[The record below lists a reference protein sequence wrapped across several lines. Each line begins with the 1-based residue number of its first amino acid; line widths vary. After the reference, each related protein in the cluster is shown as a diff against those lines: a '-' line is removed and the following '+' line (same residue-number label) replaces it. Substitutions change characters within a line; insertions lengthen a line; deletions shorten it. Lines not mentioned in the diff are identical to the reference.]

1 MHYTQPL
8 IALSHAKHYKAHTEE
23 ILYAPSYDVY
33 REIMTLPEETLDIQT
48 PENVAFD
55 YQVAGIGSR
64 FLASLV
70 DTLIVGV
77 LQFVVLLVLVAV
89 LNALDGSMFADQL
102 SAWLVAVLGLI
113 GAVFYWGYYIF
124 FEMLWNGQSP
134 GKRWVGLRVIRA
146 DGTPITLSESL
157 IRNLARLVD
166 FLPAAYGIG
175 IVTMFIDKQSR
186 RLGDLAAG
194 TLVVQDHASVSIED
208 LSVKRTVHLQPWT
221 NVSVEGFPVER
232 LTNND
237 LSLIE
242 DFLQRRDQLTH
253 RDQLAIQILN
263 TLHQRLGLPLPALS
277 RHEAEDT
284 LAAILQAAQNRDND

>member
-1 MHYTQPL
+1 
-8 IALSHAKHYKAHTEE
+8 
-23 ILYAPSYDVY
+23 
-33 REIMTLPEETLDIQT
+33 MTLPPEETLDIQT
-48 PENVAFD
+48 PENVAFG

-64 FLASLV
+64 FLACLV
-70 DTLIVGV
+70 DTIIVGL
-77 LQFVVLLVLVAV
+77 LQLVVLVLLALI
-89 LNALDGSMFADQL
+89 LNAFSGSTFAEQL

-113 GAVFYWGYYIF
+113 AALFYWGYYVF

-157 IRNLARLVD
+157 IRNLARVVD

-175 IVTMFIDKQSR
+175 IVTMFIDRQSR

-194 TLVVQDHASVSIED
+194 TLVVQDHASISLQD
-208 LSVKRTVHLQPWT
+208 LSAKGGIHLRPWAK
-221 NVSVEGFPVER
+221 VSVEGFPVER

-253 RDQLAIQILN
+253 RDQLAVQILN
-263 TLHQRLGLPLPALS
+263 TLYQRLGLPLPALS
-277 RHEAEDT
+277 RYEAEDT
-284 LAAILQAAQNRDND
+284 LAAILQAAQNRDQQ